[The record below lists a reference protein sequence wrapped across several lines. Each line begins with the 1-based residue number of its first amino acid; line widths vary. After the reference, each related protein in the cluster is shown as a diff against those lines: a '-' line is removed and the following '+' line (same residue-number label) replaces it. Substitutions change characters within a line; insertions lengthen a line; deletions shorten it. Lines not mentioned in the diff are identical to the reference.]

1 MTSGAEAQQPLTS
14 SRNIFGGQNYS
25 NGSVST
31 PNVFGGFNTTS
42 RSGGFSS
49 STPNAFGG
57 SNFSNGGFTTPIG
70 GGGFNYV
77 APRGGGITTFKPN
90 IFGGF
95 KLAIALAVI
104 GAVIGEYVAAEKG
117 LGYLRLQ
124 ANSQFDTTLNFAT
137 VVTISLVGVL
147 LYYVIAL
154 IESKVSFQRESAK

>member
-1 MTSGAEAQQPLTS
+1 MLKALLTVAAALSVSLMTSGAEAQQPLTS

-70 GGGFNYV
+70 GGG
-77 APRGGGITTFKPN
+77 AR
-90 IFGGF
+90 
-95 KLAIALAVI
+95 
-104 GAVIGEYVAAEKG
+104 
-117 LGYLRLQ
+117 
-124 ANSQFDTTLNFAT
+124 
-137 VVTISLVGVL
+137 
-147 LYYVIAL
+147 
-154 IESKVSFQRESAK
+154 